1 MIWLIDFVVEKAF
14 NSFLIAKVDK
24 ASFHE
29 YKCKTYIIYK

>member
-1 MIWLIDFVVEKAF
+1 MIWLIDFVVEID
-14 NSFLIAKVDK
+14 LIAKVDK